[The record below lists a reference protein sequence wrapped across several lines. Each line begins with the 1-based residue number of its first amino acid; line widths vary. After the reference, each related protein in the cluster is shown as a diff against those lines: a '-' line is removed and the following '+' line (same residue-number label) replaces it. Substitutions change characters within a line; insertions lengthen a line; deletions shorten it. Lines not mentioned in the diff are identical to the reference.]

1 MHLRESLV
9 ERLKLVTGRRRE
21 LVDITPQVALAVRRT
36 GVGNGL
42 CHVFVPHTTAAV
54 LINEGSDPAV
64 GQDIL
69 NALEAML
76 PKICF
81 RHAEGNADAHILAS
95 LVGSSVTIPV
105 IGGELA
111 LGTWQAVFFL
121 ELDGPRRREVSIT
134 CLSDHGSEDKAW
146 R

>member
-1 MHLRESLV
+1 M
-9 ERLKLVTGRRRE
+9 ERLQLVTGRRRE
-21 LVDITPQVALAVRRT
+21 LVDITPQVALAVRRS
-36 GVGNGL
+36 GVENGL

-54 LINEGSDPAV
+54 FINEGSDPAV

-76 PKICF
+76 PKIVF

-105 IGGELA
+105 TGGELA

-121 ELDGPRRREVSIT
+121 ELDGPRQREVNIT
-134 CLSDHGSEDKAW
+134 FLLDHGPESKA
-146 R
+146 RR

>member
-1 MHLRESLV
+1 M
-9 ERLKLVTGRRRE
+9 ERLNLVTGKRRE
-21 LVDITPQVALAVRRT
+21 LVDITSQVAGVVRRI
-36 GVGNGL
+36 GLKDGL

-76 PKICF
+76 PKIAF

-105 IGGELA
+105 TGGELA

-121 ELDGPRRREVSIT
+121 ELDGPRRREVRIT
-134 CLSDHGSEDKAW
+134 CLPDYVAESRA
-146 R
+146 RR